1 MKIDLYNENCYDLMK
16 RIPDGS
22 IDFIVTDPPYGS
34 TNLEWDKEQDY
45 ENLFAEWFRIAK
57 ENAAIIVFSQQPYA
71 TDIIN
76 ACRKYFRYE
85 TIWEKTMKMGF
96 PNANKMPLKA
106 HENMLVFY
114 KKLPTYNPQKYIV
127 GKDKMSW
134 GRQRKQGENRYDGY
148 TSSMGKSIYTDDGT
162 RMSKSVIQISN
173 WNGALFGKTDK
184 AVVHPTQKPV
194 DLFRYLI
201 LTYSNEGET
210 VFDGFAGSGTA
221 AVACLEESR
230 NFIGS
235 ELNEEYY
242 KGAINRIENER
253 LQTKLF

>member
-22 IDFIVTDPPYGS
+22 IDLIITDPPYGS
-34 TNLEWDKEQDY
+34 LDLEWDKAQDY
-45 ENLFAEWFRIAK
+45 SLLFPEWFRITK
-57 ENAAIIVFSQQPYA
+57 ENAPIIVTSQQPYA

-85 TIWEKTMKMGF
+85 IIWEKTQKLGF
-96 PNANKMPLKA
+96 VNANKMPMRG
-106 HENMLVFY
+106 HENLLVFY
-114 KKLPTYNPQKYIV
+114 RKLPTYNPQKYKV

-134 GRQRKQGENRYDGY
+134 GRVRKQTANRYEGYSDGCKEG
-148 TSSMGKSIYTDDGT
+148 TYTDTGE
-162 RMSKSVIQISN
+162 RLPHSVIQISN
-173 WNGALFGKTDK
+173 WNGALFGKTDR

-210 VFDGFAGSGTA
+210 VFDGFSGSGTA
-221 AVACLEESR
+221 AVACLEEGR

-242 KGAINRIENER
+242 KGAISRIENER
-253 LQTKLF
+253 MQTKLF